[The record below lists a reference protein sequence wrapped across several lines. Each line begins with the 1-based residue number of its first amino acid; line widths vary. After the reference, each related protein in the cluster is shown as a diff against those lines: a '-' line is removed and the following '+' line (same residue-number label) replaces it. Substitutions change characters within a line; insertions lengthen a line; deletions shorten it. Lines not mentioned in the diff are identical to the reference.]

1 MDKKLLILDLDET
14 LIHATKKEL
23 SREHDFMIF
32 GYFIYKRPHL
42 DSFLSKCHQNYKLA
56 IWSSASDEY
65 VHEVVKRIVPNDI
78 PLQFVWGG
86 SKCTPRRATEE
97 DYIRDSYD
105 NTHYHYTKQL
115 KKVKKKGFH
124 LDRTLIV
131 DDTPEKVK
139 DNFGNAIYP
148 KAFLGDLEDNE
159 LLLLCDY
166 LKHINQFENVRRV
179 EKRNWRNKVL
189 DIADLPLLVLTE

>member
-1 MDKKLLILDLDET
+1 MSEINKKLLILDLDET

-23 SREHDFMIF
+23 SREHDFIIF
-32 GYFIYKRPHL
+32 DYFIYKRPHL

-65 VHEVVKRIVPNDI
+65 VNEVVKRIVPNEI
-78 PLQFVWGG
+78 TLEFVWGR

-97 DYIRDSYD
+97 DYFRDSYD
-105 NTHYHYTKQL
+105 NAHYHYTKQL

-148 KAFLGDLEDNE
+148 KAFLGDLDDSE

-166 LKHINQFENVRRV
+166 LKHINQFENVKRI
-179 EKRNWRNKVL
+179 EKRNWRRKVL
-189 DIADLPLLVLTE
+189 DAA

>member
-14 LIHATKKEL
+14 LIHATKNKL
-23 SREHDFMIF
+23 SREADFTF
-32 GYFIYKRPHL
+32 FSYFVYKRPHL
-42 DSFLSKCHQNYKLA
+42 DMFLAECNQIYHLA
-56 IWSSASDEY
+56 VWSSASDEY
-65 VHEVVKRIVPNDI
+65 VAEVVRRIVPNDI
-78 PLQFVWGG
+78 PLQFVWGR
-86 SKCTPRRATEE
+86 SKCAPRRATEE
-97 DYIRDSYD
+97 DYFRDSYD

-115 KKVKKKGFH
+115 KKIKKKGFH

-148 KAFLGDLEDNE
+148 KEFLGDLKDNE

-166 LKHINQFENVRRV
+166 LKHINQFENLRRV
-179 EKRNWRNKVL
+179 EKRNWWSKVL
-189 DIADLPLLVLTE
+189 DIADLSE